1 MEGSDLE
8 HVGPLVQSLLGHISE
23 LVAATDI
30 ADSNCG
36 ELLAATE
43 TLRALASSPHPPQ
56 LQLAEAVACLGKA
69 FTNIVDHLLA
79 QQIKV
84 KHQLRCSH
92 CYRVV
97 PLINSVTYYIL
108 AKIIINLC

>member
-23 LVAATDI
+23 LVAVTDV

-36 ELLAATE
+36 ELLAAIE
-43 TLRALASSPHPPQ
+43 RLRALASSPHPPQ
-56 LQLAEAVACLGKA
+56 PQLADGVARLGKA
-69 FTNIVDHLLA
+69 FTDIVDHLLA

-84 KHQLRCSH
+84 RHQL
-92 CYRVV
+92 
-97 PLINSVTYYIL
+97 
-108 AKIIINLC
+108 

>member
-23 LVAATDI
+23 LVAVTDV

-36 ELLAATE
+36 ELLAAIE
-43 TLRALASSPHPPQ
+43 RLRALASSSHPPQ
-56 LQLAEAVACLGKA
+56 PQLADGVARLGKA
-69 FTNIVDHLLA
+69 FTDIVDHLLA

-84 KHQLRCSH
+84 RHQL
-92 CYRVV
+92 
-97 PLINSVTYYIL
+97 
-108 AKIIINLC
+108 